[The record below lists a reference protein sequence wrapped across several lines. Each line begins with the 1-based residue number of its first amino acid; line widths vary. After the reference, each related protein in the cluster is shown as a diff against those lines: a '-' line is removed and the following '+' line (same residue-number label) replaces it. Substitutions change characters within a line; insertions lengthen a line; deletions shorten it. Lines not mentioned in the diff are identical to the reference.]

1 MLGKLWEGM
10 PVLDDQGRKGK
21 ICKWMVPSSIAQVEF
36 DGSETKNLSV
46 LNLRLCPE
54 NLMTESEVLSQK
66 SWQKVI
72 ERKAKKKSEKPQEI
86 EQTLQDGP
94 LLEFEEGQSVRDE
107 RGRRCE
113 IKRIWHDTN
122 TADVAYGNSEPVL
135 KSLSTLK
142 PSKRRKIESSG
153 PISFSPP

>member
-21 ICKWMVPSSIAQVEF
+21 ICKWMVPSSIAQIEF
-36 DGSETKNLSV
+36 DGFEKKNLSV

-54 NLMTESEVLSQK
+54 NLMTKSEVESQK
-66 SWQKVI
+66 IWQKVI
-72 ERKAKKKSEKPQEI
+72 EKAKQKEKPQEI

-94 LLEFEEGQSVRDE
+94 LLQFEEGQSVRDE
-107 RGRRCE
+107 RGRHCE
-113 IKRIWHDTN
+113 IKRIWQETN

-135 KSLSTLK
+135 KPLSTLK
-142 PSKRRKIESSG
+142 PSKRRKIETG